1 MNICLVLFAHG
12 WGGAEALTLGLARN
26 LQLKGENVTLVLNDE
41 VSKYYADLEGV
52 ELINVGPMTPLPG
65 WTKRPFLYRIVC
77 FPYVRLSSFFY
88 YRRIQKRME
97 FLRDRHFD
105 IINPILEMAAP
116 LVVDLME
123 KRKIPRVPVVSM
135 IVGEP
140 HLRGI
145 EPTPLRQR
153 VFIRQVAN
161 KFKQALR
168 KSDRVIAMSNFMIR
182 AWEDQGVY
190 LRYKTTVIIGG
201 MEVTEMMR
209 YRAPAFK
216 NENGFK
222 LLFPG
227 GAKYIKGGDILI
239 KSIPKVKK
247 EIPDIHVDVALNVPE
262 KSLLRKMV
270 SDLGLEQNVNF
281 VGFLPPREY
290 LTLLSS
296 EDVLTQIS
304 RQDAAGGV
312 FIEAMALGKP
322 IIAGNTGGTPEI
334 IKEGRNGVLVE
345 PETEKIADAIL
356 YLFKNEDLRKKI
368 GENNI
373 QDARKY
379 DWSSVINQYIDVYQ
393 QVVKDF
399 TPSMFTKE

>member
-12 WGGAEALTLGLARN
+12 WGGAEALTSGLARN

-41 VSKYYADLEGV
+41 VFKYYTDLEGV
-52 ELINVGPMTPLPG
+52 ELINVGPITPLPG
-65 WTKRPFLYRIVC
+65 WTKRSFLYRLVC

-105 IINPILEMAAP
+105 VINPILEMAAP

-153 VFIRQVAN
+153 VFIKQVAN

-190 LRYKTTVIIGG
+190 LQR
-201 MEVTEMMR
+201 
-209 YRAPAFK
+209 
-216 NENGFK
+216 
-222 LLFPG
+222 
-227 GAKYIKGGDILI
+227 
-239 KSIPKVKK
+239 
-247 EIPDIHVDVALNVPE
+247 
-262 KSLLRKMV
+262 
-270 SDLGLEQNVNF
+270 
-281 VGFLPPREY
+281 
-290 LTLLSS
+290 
-296 EDVLTQIS
+296 
-304 RQDAAGGV
+304 
-312 FIEAMALGKP
+312 
-322 IIAGNTGGTPEI
+322 
-334 IKEGRNGVLVE
+334 
-345 PETEKIADAIL
+345 
-356 YLFKNEDLRKKI
+356 
-368 GENNI
+368 
-373 QDARKY
+373 
-379 DWSSVINQYIDVYQ
+379 
-393 QVVKDF
+393 
-399 TPSMFTKE
+399 